1 MYAEVFEQL
10 GLYKNEARVYEA
22 LLQEGELSV
31 GGISVKSQVH
41 RRNVYDTLN
50 RLVEKGLVFEIVQRG
65 ENRYRAVDP
74 SKLEELIQE
83 KHLMLKNVKPNLLN
97 LYKST
102 PHKDDVFVYRGPEGW
117 KNYMQDMLRI
127 NEDAYFIGA
136 KGGWLD
142 PRVKHYLPRFLKEAQ
157 RKKIH
162 FFHLFDYDVKIQC
175 PEIVPKVGND
185 FRFLPKGYSTSTAI
199 DIFGDHVNI
208 ISGMNIGGLE
218 ENFSFTVIVNESI
231 AEAYRTWFKFMW
243 DFCPNKN

>member
-1 MYAEVFEQL
+1 MVFCPFL
-10 GLYKNEARVYEA
+10 CDRIFSRNIFIANVTDNNP
-22 LLQEGELSV
+22 
-31 GGISVKSQVH
+31 
-41 RRNVYDTLN
+41 NVYFEWGFALGTGRKAYALAEDGRLN
-50 RLVEKGLVFEIVQRG
+50 LPDL
-65 ENRYRAVDP
+65 
-74 SKLEELIQE
+74 
-83 KHLMLKNVKPNLLN
+83 LKANLLN